1 MNEISLEQFK
11 LNVEGVMRDAANG
24 DSFTT
29 VQMDNGKGKVVI
41 ISEDEWNILR
51 EGFAH
56 LVGGKILK

>member
-1 MNEISLEQFK
+1 MMNEISLEQFK

-29 VQMDNGKGKVVI
+29 VQMDNGKVVI

>member
-1 MNEISLEQFK
+1 MNEISFEQFK
-11 LNVEGVMRDAANG
+11 QNAESVMRDAANG
-24 DSFTT
+24 DRFTA
-29 VQMDNGKGKVVI
+29 VQMDNGKVVI

>member
-1 MNEISLEQFK
+1 MNEISFEQFK
-11 LNVEGVMRDAANG
+11 QNAESVMRDAANG

-29 VQMDNGKGKVVI
+29 VQMDNGKVVI

>member
-1 MNEISLEQFK
+1 MMNEISLEQFK

-29 VQMDNGKGKVVI
+29 VQMDNGKVVI
-41 ISEDEWNILR
+41 ISEDEWNILS

>member
-1 MNEISLEQFK
+1 MNEILFEQFK

-29 VQMDNGKGKVVI
+29 VQMDNGKVVI

>member
-1 MNEISLEQFK
+1 MMNEISFEQFK
-11 LNVEGVMRDAANG
+11 LNVESVMRDAANG

-29 VQMDNGKGKVVI
+29 VQMDNGKVVI

>member
-1 MNEISLEQFK
+1 MMNEISLEQFK

-29 VQMDNGKGKVVI
+29 VQMDNGKVVI

-56 LVGGKILK
+56 LVGVKILK

>member
-1 MNEISLEQFK
+1 MMNEISLEQFK
-11 LNVEGVMRDAANG
+11 LNVEGIMRDAANG

-29 VQMDNGKGKVVI
+29 VQMDNGKVVI

>member
-1 MNEISLEQFK
+1 MNEISFEQFK
-11 LNVEGVMRDAANG
+11 QNAESVMRGAASG
-24 DSFTT
+24 DRFTA
-29 VQMDNGKGKVVI
+29 VRMDSGKAVI

>member
-1 MNEISLEQFK
+1 MNEISFEQFK
-11 LNVEGVMRDAANG
+11 QNAEGVMRAAANG

-29 VQMDNGKGKVVI
+29 VQMDNGKVVI

>member
-1 MNEISLEQFK
+1 MNEISFEQFK
-11 LNVEGVMRDAANG
+11 QNAESVMRDAANG

-29 VQMDNGKGKVVI
+29 VQMNNGKVVI

>member
-1 MNEISLEQFK
+1 MMNEISFEQFK

-29 VQMDNGKGKVVI
+29 VQMDNGKVVI

>member
-1 MNEISLEQFK
+1 MMNEISLEQFK
-11 LNVEGVMRDAANG
+11 LNVEGVMRAAANG

-29 VQMDNGKGKVVI
+29 VQMDNGKVVI

>member
-11 LNVEGVMRDAANG
+11 LNAESVMRDAANG

-29 VQMDNGKGKVVI
+29 VQMDNGKVVI

>member
-1 MNEISLEQFK
+1 MNEISFEQFK

-29 VQMDNGKGKVVI
+29 VQMDNGKVVI

-51 EGFAH
+51 EAFAH
-56 LVGGKILK
+56 LIGGKILK

>member
-1 MNEISLEQFK
+1 MMNEISLEQFK

-29 VQMDNGKGKVVI
+29 VQMDNGKVVI

-56 LVGGKILK
+56 LVGGRILK

>member
-1 MNEISLEQFK
+1 MNEISFEQFK
-11 LNVEGVMRDAANG
+11 QNAESVMRDAASG
-24 DSFTT
+24 DRFTA
-29 VQMDNGKGKVVI
+29 VRMDSGKAVI

>member
-1 MNEISLEQFK
+1 MMNEISLEQFK
-11 LNVEGVMRDAANG
+11 LNAESVMRDAANG

-29 VQMDNGKGKVVI
+29 VQMDNGKVVI

>member
-1 MNEISLEQFK
+1 MMNEISFEQFK

-29 VQMDNGKGKVVI
+29 VQMDNGKVVI

-56 LVGGKILK
+56 LVGGRILK

>member
-29 VQMDNGKGKVVI
+29 VQMDNGKVVI